1 VSGTGAARRLS
12 GVQILVEYLVRQHV
26 PYAVGIPGHGS
37 WSLTDALLDRT
48 AAIRTIQVMHEQ
60 SAVHLADVYYRVAS
74 RPLLAFTSIGPGA
87 TNTVIGMA
95 TAYVDSTAVMLMTG
109 SAHTYMRGHGV
120 LQELERRHVADNPR
134 IFAPVVKEWWQPSR
148 VDEMPFVLHR
158 AWNQMLSG
166 RPGPVLL
173 DLPMDVQAE
182 SAEVVI
188 PDPDE
193 REARGRARPAV
204 DEVERAARLLR
215 AARRPVIVAGGGVI
229 GSGASAEVVAL
240 AERLG
245 APVVTTWMGKGAIDE
260 THELAAQTIGDTAS
274 TCGNELAA
282 SADVVLSVGCRFTDW
297 SASSYR
303 RGVTFSIPPSR
314 LIQVDIDPRE
324 IGKNYPVEVPLV
336 ADAKAALADLLAAL
350 GPGAPDGGSAD
361 GRDTAYLRE
370 IQERKAAWRGQM
382 EVKSASDRVPM
393 TQARAIREVQRASE
407 PEAIVVT
414 GAGLPQGIVK
424 QRWVTRAPRT
434 HITSGGF
441 SSMGFTLPAAIG
453 ARLAAPDR
461 QVLAIAGDG
470 DFLQS
475 MQELATAAMLDV
487 PVCVV
492 ILDNSGW
499 ISIKGGQ
506 QTFFGRTAATD
517 FLKRDGSVYS
527 PDFASIGKAFGLHAE
542 EVSDPAEVCPAVARA
557 LASGGPSLVAVKV
570 SRDLADAGP
579 DKTGW
584 WDVPVGELHPEQRTA
599 QLAGR
604 AEEQHR

>member
-1 VSGTGAARRLS
+1 MSGTGAARRLS